1 MGDQHIAQFLG
12 DQEPQLVLEA
22 ARAIHDVPVEAAMKT
37 LAERIE
43 KRSAGSADEYDALF
57 RRILNANFRLGKA
70 GNAAALAKYAGRED
84 VPEHLRVEAIAMLGN
99 WEKPSPRDRVL
110 GNWRPLAPRDMDVA
124 AAALRKE
131 LAAVFRGPSAV
142 RRAAGSVA
150 AKLGIRE
157 VIPELRA
164 TVTDTSLDAA
174 TRVAALEAVAT
185 LKGSRLDEVVREA
198 LADREPALRN
208 AARKALATARPA
220 EAVKPLEAALES
232 GELIEKQAALT
243 TLATL
248 NDARADNVLI
258 TWLEKLAAG
267 DAPAELGLDVV
278 LAAQDRLT
286 GKRSSAAEKLSER
299 LAKIAPLI
307 ESADAASYRLCLVGG
322 DEARGKDIF
331 FEKIAVSC
339 VRCHKIGDNGGDVGP
354 DLSKTGREKTRE
366 YLLEALVEPN
376 KAIAKGFETVVVTL
390 DDGREHVGIVKA
402 ETDDELVLVTADVK
416 TITVDKKT
424 IEERTTG
431 PSAMPND
438 LVKHLTLRELRD
450 LIEFLANQKGEP
462 Q

>member
-1 MGDQHIAQFLG
+1 
-12 DQEPQLVLEA
+12 
-22 ARAIHDVPVEAAMKT
+22 
-37 LAERIE
+37 
-43 KRSAGSADEYDALF
+43 
-57 RRILNANFRLGKA
+57 
-70 GNAAALAKYAGRED
+70 
-84 VPEHLRVEAIAMLGN
+84 
-99 WEKPSPRDRVL
+99 
-110 GNWRPLAPRDMDVA
+110 
-124 AAALRKE
+124 
-131 LAAVFRGPSAV
+131 
-142 RRAAGSVA
+142 
-150 AKLGIRE
+150 
-157 VIPELRA
+157 
-164 TVTDTSLDAA
+164 
-174 TRVAALEAVAT
+174 
-185 LKGSRLDEVVREA
+185 
-198 LADREPALRN
+198 
-208 AARKALATARPA
+208 
-220 EAVKPLEAALES
+220 
-232 GELIEKQAALT
+232 
-243 TLATL
+243 
-248 NDARADNVLI
+248 
-258 TWLEKLAAG
+258 
-267 DAPAELGLDVV
+267 LDVV